1 MWAGHF
7 FSIVELFA
15 EVRVAG
21 GALDGALR
29 AHSHSTLAAVCRTEP
44 EPNGSAAGVDG
55 AAQRMLLCV
64 HGTASVHV
72 CMLAG
77 RRIQSVAGVRCCV
90 INVTCL
96 WY

>member
-15 EVRVAG
+15 EVLVAG

-44 EPNGSAAGVDG
+44 EAEPNGSAAGVDG

-77 RRIQSVAGVRCCV
+77 RRIQSVACAVV
-90 INVTCL
+90 
-96 WY
+96 